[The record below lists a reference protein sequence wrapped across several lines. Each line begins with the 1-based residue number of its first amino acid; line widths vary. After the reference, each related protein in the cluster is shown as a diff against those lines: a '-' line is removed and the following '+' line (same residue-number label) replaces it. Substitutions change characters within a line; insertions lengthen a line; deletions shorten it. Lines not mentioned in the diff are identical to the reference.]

1 MNEKTVALDAQDEYL
16 LNNISSSNRRLSC
29 DGAPSWSLVEK
40 KTILRCPVQQI
51 PRRRRCA
58 SRVCSQQQSKPKEED
73 DEAAR
78 ARKQADVE
86 DLNRDVESTLI
97 TIHRGRRP
105 EGFTFEILLTGRSAS
120 DTFNTS
126 RTRRML

>member
-40 KTILRCPVQQI
+40 KTILRC
-51 PRRRRCA
+51 R
-58 SRVCSQQQSKPKEED
+58 QQQSKPKEED